1 MYCRILMIL
10 SVALLSACTVN
21 PATGDRQF
29 TALMSPQQEVMI
41 GRQEHPKALKAFG
54 GAYDDKGIQAYVEQ
68 IGQNLVRGTE
78 RPDVSYRFTV
88 LDSPVVNAF
97 AIPGGYVYVTRGLLA
112 LANSEAEVAGVIGH
126 EIGHITGRHSAER
139 YSQSVLVGL
148 LGAAATQALASD
160 VPRIGD
166 LTSLGSDLFLKSY
179 SRGQELE
186 ADTLGVRYIARQGY
200 DPFAIPNFLESL
212 DMNDRLEAKLGN
224 GHGGSQIDFFATHPR
239 TEDRVVKAAQTAG
252 GYATTGKEKT
262 NSDFYLKKIDGMV
275 YGQSPDEGYV
285 RGNMFVHPRLGFM
298 FEVPKGFK
306 IENRPTEVLARNSDG
321 VAIVFDTAKAGD
333 VEDPQV
339 FLTGVWAPKTKF
351 TSVERIS
358 VNGLPAATATLSQN
372 SRSGPVD
379 IRLVAIRW
387 TDGYYYRFVFVTPA
401 RLTRAYVEPLRATT
415 HTLRRLSASEA
426 QQYPPMRIRVVEVK
440 PGDTIASL
448 SARMSFD
455 DFREER
461 FRALNRLGPN
471 ATLRPGDL
479 VKIVTI
485 R

>member
-1 MYCRILMIL
+1 MYSRLLMVL
-10 SVALLSACTVN
+10 AVFSLSACSVN

-29 TALMSPQQEVMI
+29 TALMSPQQEVAI

-54 GAYDDKGIQAYVEQ
+54 GAYDDKSIQAYVEQ

-78 RPDVSYRFTV
+78 RQDVSYRFTV

-126 EIGHITGRHSAER
+126 EIGHVTGRHSAER
-139 YSQSVLVGL
+139 YSQSVVVGL
-148 LGAAATQALASD
+148 LGAVVTQSLASD
-160 VPRIGD
+160 IPRIGD
-166 LTSLGSDLFLKSY
+166 VTSLGSDLFLKSY

-186 ADTLGVRYIARQGY
+186 ADTLGIRYIARQGY
-200 DPFAIPNFLESL
+200 DPFAVPHFLESL
-212 DMNDRLEAKLGN
+212 DMDDQLQAKLGN
-224 GHGGSQIDFFATHPR
+224 GNGGGQMDFFATHPR
-239 TEDRVVKAAQTAG
+239 TADRVVKALQEAG
-252 GYATTGKEKT
+252 AYPVSGQEKI
-262 NSDFYLKKIDGMV
+262 NHDFYLKKIDGMV
-275 YGQSPDEGYV
+275 YGSSPNEGYV
-285 RGNMFVHPRLGFM
+285 RGNMFIHPKLGFM

-306 IENRPTEVLARNSDG
+306 IENRPSEVLARNGEG
-321 VAIVFDTAKAGD
+321 VAIIFDTANGSNVD
-333 VEDPQV
+333 DPQV
-339 FLTGVWAPKTKF
+339 FLTGVWAPR
-351 TSVERIS
+351 SPLANVERIS
-358 VNGLPAATATLSQN
+358 VNGLPAATATLTQN

-387 TDGYYYRFVFVTPA
+387 TDGNYYRFVFVTPT

-415 HTLRRLSASEA
+415 HTLRRLSAEEA
-426 QQYPPMRIRVVEVK
+426 RQYPPLHIRVVEVK
-440 PGDTIASL
+440 DGDTVGSL

-461 FRALNRLGPN
+461 FRALNRLGPS
-471 ATLRPGDL
+471 AKLRPGDL

-485 R
+485 H